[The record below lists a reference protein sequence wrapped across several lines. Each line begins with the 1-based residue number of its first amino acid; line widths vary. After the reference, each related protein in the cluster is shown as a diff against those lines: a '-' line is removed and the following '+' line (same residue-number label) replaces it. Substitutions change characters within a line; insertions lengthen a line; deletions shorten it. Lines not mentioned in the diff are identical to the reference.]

1 MFEIRSVSGY
11 ADLADLRLKAF
22 ALRGADPHRFDG
34 NGDGVG
40 CES

>member
-1 MFEIRSVSGY
+1 MFEIRPVSGC
-11 ADLADLRLKAF
+11 ADPEC
-22 ALRGADPHRFDG
+22 ADPHRFDG